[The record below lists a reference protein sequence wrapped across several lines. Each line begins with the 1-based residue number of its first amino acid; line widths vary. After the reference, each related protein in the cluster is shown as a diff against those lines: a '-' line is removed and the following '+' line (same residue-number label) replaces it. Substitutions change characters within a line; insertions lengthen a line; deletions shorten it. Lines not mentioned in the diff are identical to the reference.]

1 MIILKKQPKPRR
13 EVLHGHTTIEL
24 RDVRTGKR
32 ERFEHDNTFTGAMD
46 EYVKTNGIWQQSPW
60 ANATWASAP
69 IYQRLLGG
77 VYIFRNQIPADEA
90 THQFPH
96 FMPADNDMVANA
108 SFGVGNA
115 SDVSEMGSYNSLES
129 SFSAN
134 SLSFVYDWSTSQ
146 GNTGEGD
153 GFQCVCLGNDVG
165 AYIGY
170 GNETSGVAHTTLK
183 DLTTNQNYTSYA
195 MAATMGYDAF
205 QAGTNSSFSGES
217 VTLTRNRDIFNQ
229 SISLFPSNYE
239 GLTITVPTDKI
250 PAGTDKYIRYIKDGV
265 VLITPANT
273 SASSQ
278 SQSSY
283 IQLGFYNMKT
293 QTWTWHKILNSTGSS
308 ISWDQTNLAEF
319 SERGVS
325 YMGSENRFFI
335 RFADP
340 SDIGDEDEIITSD
353 SKGVLFSNLPS
364 GLHAFCEIAPYI
376 WVSNGYLYNAKR
388 NIITR
393 CNGSKPTAN
402 NYRGLNAVD
411 GDNLVMK
418 YNNNNYC
425 TLRQYHNPFYL
436 ATVNNLDSRIQ
447 KTIQTAMK
455 LTYTVS
461 KIAEEEVQ
469 NG

>member
-1 MIILKKQPKPRR
+1 MVILKKQPKPRR

-183 DLTTNQNYTSYA
+183 DLTENQNYTSYA
-195 MAATMGYDAF
+195 MAATMDYDAF
-205 QAGTNSSFSGES
+205 QAGTNSSFTGTS

-239 GLTITVPTDKI
+239 GITITVPTDKI
-250 PAGTDKYIRYIKDGV
+250 PAETNKYVRYIRDGV
-265 VLITPANT
+265 VLITPATTENST
-273 SASSQ
+273 N
-278 SQSSY
+278 
-283 IQLGFYNMKT
+283 IQLGFYNMKDS
-293 QTWTWHKILNSTGSS
+293 TWTWHTIMNTTGNQ
-308 ISWDQTNLAEF
+308 ITWDQTNLLEF

-325 YMGSENRFFI
+325 STIANNKFFI
-335 RFADP
+335 RFAEEQGD
-340 SDIGDEDEIITSD
+340 SDTIITQD
-353 SKGVLFSNLPS
+353 SNGVLFSSIPNTTP
-364 GLHAFCEIAPYI
+364 AFFEFAPYL
-376 WVSNGYLYNAKR
+376 WMTNGYLYNAKR
-388 NIITR
+388 NVITR
-393 CNGSKPTAN
+393 CNGSKPTQN
-402 NYRGLNAVD
+402 NYRGLNANE
-411 GDNLVMK
+411 GDNLMLK

-436 ATVNNLDSRIQ
+436 ATVNNLESRIQ

-461 KIAEEEVQ
+461 KIAEEELQ